1 MYQLDW
7 SSFFDA
13 GGRLL
18 LKGALVTIELA
29 ALSLALALL
38 LGFLFGVLRWS
49 AIAPLRPVC
58 WFYVEFMR
66 NTPPLV
72 QILFWYF
79 SATII
84 LPPGVLLALRDYGF
98 EFVAAAFALG
108 LYHGSFIAEIVRG
121 GLNAI
126 PRGQY
131 EAAAAIGFSLP
142 QSVRWI
148 LLPQLLRIIAPI
160 LVNETVSLIKNTSL
174 ALAIG
179 VSDITYHARYID
191 YASFRGVEALLVVTA
206 FYLVLCTT
214 IAGLGHL
221 LQRRLS
227 RTRRIAA

>member
-1 MYQLDW
+1 
-7 SSFFDA
+7 
-13 GGRLL
+13 
-18 LKGALVTIELA
+18 
-29 ALSLALALL
+29 
-38 LGFLFGVLRWS
+38 
-49 AIAPLRPVC
+49 PVC
-58 WFYVEFMR
+58 WLYVEFMR

-84 LPPGVLLALRDYGF
+84 APSGVLLLLRDYGF
-98 EFVAAAFALG
+98 EVVAAVFALG

-121 GLNAI
+121 GLKAI

-131 EAAAAIGFSLP
+131 EAAQAIGFSL
-142 QSVRWI
+142 SHTVRYI
-148 LLPQLLRIIAPI
+148 LLPQLLRIIAPT
-160 LVNETVSLIKNTSL
+160 LVNETASLIKNTSL

-179 VSDITYHARYID
+179 VADITYQARYID
-191 YASFRGVEALLVVTA
+191 YASFRGVEALIVVTG

-214 IAGLGHL
+214 VSAVGHL